1 MKLLN
6 ITIFISIFILFA
18 CKKEEEKTINPCANG
33 KKDNGETEVDCGG
46 PCKACA
52 TFPYMVLRANGET
65 KQANQKDV
73 LLEGSTWVLT
83 GGFDTTLFQ
92 INIGSELTEGINPIN
107 ALNTGAVRGTQQM
120 TFVSGV
126 IGISE
131 HNVSAKKVSG
141 NFEAIFANGFDTLR
155 LEDGQFEFL
164 EY

>member
-46 PCKACA
+46 PCKECA
-52 TFPYMVLRANGET
+52 TFPYMVLRADGET
-65 KQANQKDV
+65 VQVQEKGVVK
-73 LLEGSTWVLT
+73 EGNDWVLT
-83 GGFDTTLFQ
+83 GSFDTILFQ
-92 INIGSELTEGINPIN
+92 INLGPTLTEGINPIN
-107 ALNTGAVRGTQQM
+107 PVNTGAVRKTKQM
-120 TFVSGV
+120 TFVSGI
-126 IGISE
+126 IGIG
-131 HNVSAKKVSG
+131 NVNTSGNKVSG
-141 NFEAIFANGFDTLR
+141 NFEAIFANGIDTLR